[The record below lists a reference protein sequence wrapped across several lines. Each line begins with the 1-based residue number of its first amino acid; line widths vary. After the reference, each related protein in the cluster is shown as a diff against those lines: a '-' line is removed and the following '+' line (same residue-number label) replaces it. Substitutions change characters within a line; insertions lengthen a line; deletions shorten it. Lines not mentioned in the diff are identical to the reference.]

1 MVKSIDNKFAVFI
14 IIIIV
19 VGLFLHYEMNYNF
32 DLFTVGGK
40 RRPHGRWNHPPHH
53 HYNRYRNVYH
63 PWVHSSVFSHEPTIY
78 EKHNKLKQD
87 YEAIKDHHDG
97 KGDNLHSH
105 QEECPNCTSDDDP
118 NKHTG
123 GKVHPVTVYSV

>member
-78 EKHNKLKQD
+78 ESHNKLKQD
-87 YEAIKDHHDG
+87 YDTLDTHHRGLGG
-97 KGDNLHSH
+97 KHSH
-105 QEECPNCTSDDDP
+105 QEECPECTKDDDP

-123 GKVHPVTVYSV
+123 GTVHPVTVYSV

>member
-1 MVKSIDNKFAVFI
+1 MVKTIDNKFAVLV

-19 VGLFLHYEMNYNF
+19 VGLFLHYEKGRF

-40 RRPHGRWNHPPHH
+40 RRPHGRWNHPSHHH

-63 PWVHSSVFSHEPTIY
+63 PWVHSSIFSHEPTIY

-87 YEAIKDHHDG
+87 YDTLKTHHDSG
-97 KGDNLHSH
+97 VHEHRD
-105 QEECPNCTSDDDP
+105 QCTESTGCDDDRL
-118 NKHTG
+118 HTG
-123 GKVHPVTVYSV
+123 GKPHSATVYSV